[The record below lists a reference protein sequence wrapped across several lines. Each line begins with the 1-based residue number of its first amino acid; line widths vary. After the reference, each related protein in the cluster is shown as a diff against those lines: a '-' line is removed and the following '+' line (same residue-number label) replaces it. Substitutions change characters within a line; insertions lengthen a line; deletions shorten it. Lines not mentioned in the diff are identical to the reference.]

1 MPLADAFEIQKKISS
16 SSVFLKSSFS
26 GIMKKDQF
34 AMFHSVSF
42 PYGNVKHILNIM
54 TDLHLQGEALTV
66 HMLI

>member
-1 MPLADAFEIQKKISS
+1 
-16 SSVFLKSSFS
+16 
-26 GIMKKDQF
+26 MKKDQF

-42 PYGNVKHILNIM
+42 PYGNVEHILNIM